1 MSKKRLLRRATLV
14 LSLLAFPLIACEPT
28 KMQIQLDGFT
38 SSGIEGIVL
47 HRADSGGTYQ
57 PVCEI
62 HFSEFRTIVRRGQAI
77 ERIKYVQTCLDGE
90 MGVPVVTLET
100 NVRRPSAG
108 SDAIQLDLWYLRFEA
123 PGLYKASAFNA
134 AGESPLSAASL
145 PL

>member
-1 MSKKRLLRRATLV
+1 MTNKLLRSAALM
-14 LSLLAFPLIACEPT
+14 LSLLAFPMLACEPT

-47 HRADSGGTYQ
+47 HRADSEGTFR

-62 HFSEFRTIVRRGQAI
+62 HFSEFRTIVRRGQSI
-77 ERIKYVQTCLDGE
+77 ERIKYVQTCLDGQ
-90 MGVPVVTLET
+90 MDTPVLVLET
-100 NVRRPSAG
+100 NVHRPSAG
-108 SDAIQLDLWYLRFEA
+108 SDAILLDLWYLRFED

-134 AGESPLSAASL
+134 AGESALSAASL